1 VVVLVIFEEGVV
13 VVGAGVV
20 VVGSGVVVAG
30 AGVEVL
36 EYTGVEVLAIPVLV
50 DDANPVVMS
59 PAVFVCEAVLVMTA
73 VGDEDAMAIK
83 AAGAGVLVVL
93 AAPVLLLESASARD
107 EEVRGDTC
115 VDVPVATV
123 PLDDVAAALL
133 EMTSADDENVLL
145 PSAFG
150 AGVAVLVTFV
160 VPAVLVPTIDD
171 DDDEL
176 LLVEVLKGTGVDDT
190 TTPDV
195 LDD

>member
-1 VVVLVIFEEGVV
+1 
-13 VVGAGVV
+13 
-20 VVGSGVVVAG
+20 
-30 AGVEVL
+30 
-36 EYTGVEVLAIPVLV
+36 
-50 DDANPVVMS
+50 
-59 PAVFVCEAVLVMTA
+59 
-73 VGDEDAMAIK
+73 
-83 AAGAGVLVVL
+83 
-93 AAPVLLLESASARD
+93 
-107 EEVRGDTC
+107 

-176 LLVEVLKGTGVDDT
+176 LLVEMLKGTGVDDT